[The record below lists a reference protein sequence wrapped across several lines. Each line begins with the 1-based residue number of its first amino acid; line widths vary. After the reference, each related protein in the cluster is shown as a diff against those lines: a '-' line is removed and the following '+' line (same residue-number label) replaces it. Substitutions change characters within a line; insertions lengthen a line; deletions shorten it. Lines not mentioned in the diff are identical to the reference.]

1 MRHHPPCAVS
11 YYCIQF
17 CSDLE
22 IKARDHLVPPPLR
35 SISASLAQE
44 RQEESRLDS
53 CNQIQLLDHDRSS
66 FQPYLDLFGRFSD
79 CRLKQISLP
88 GTTTTLTM
96 RSALFHLIA
105 ANSILFQS
113 TVAIPSPPGR
123 LQPALTPNADSRP
136 IWRSLTDKVIE
147 SVWGIDADKSEDFT
161 RRRSQW
167 QEPPRHTRSTQGED
181 IVLRFNVSNS
191 DEASQLSQ
199 VAGYMFLDVWESRDD
214 WVDIRMAKDTLPH
227 VLKALPSSLRDAH
240 TPLMLEKELAQAI
253 YDTYPAPRKSHPP
266 MPEQPSHRNTF
277 TPTLGKPAASSG
289 VENNV
294 FFQDYQ
300 PFSVIRPWMRLLS
313 SLFTSHVRLIS
324 VGTSFEGRDIPALRV
339 GVHPTND
346 NEPSQPRKTILI
358 TGGLHAREWI
368 STSTVNYIAYS
379 LISSYGK
386 SAEVTRMLETF
397 DFVFVP
403 TINPDGY
410 VYTWETDRLWRKNRQ
425 STPLRYCHG
434 MDLDRSFGFE
444 WDGDARPE
452 NPCSESYGGQ
462 TAFDATEALAL
473 ANWARNETEN
483 NNVEFIGLLDLHSY
497 SQQILYPYAFS
508 CDATPPSLEN
518 LEELAAGLSK
528 AIRVN
533 SGHVFQARQACEGN
547 VAFFETGGGSAL
559 DWFYHEM
566 KIKFAYQ
573 VKLRDRGTYGFLL
586 PREHIVPSGREMLE
600 AVMYLGKYL
609 LNEFEGAK
617 VETPA
622 STGLRE
628 EEVAKDETSGQGT
641 KFFVE
646 L

>member
-1 MRHHPPCAVS
+1 
-11 YYCIQF
+11 
-17 CSDLE
+17 
-22 IKARDHLVPPPLR
+22 
-35 SISASLAQE
+35 
-44 RQEESRLDS
+44 
-53 CNQIQLLDHDRSS
+53 
-66 FQPYLDLFGRFSD
+66 
-79 CRLKQISLP
+79 
-88 GTTTTLTM
+88 
-96 RSALFHLIA
+96 
-105 ANSILFQS
+105 
-113 TVAIPSPPGR
+113 
-123 LQPALTPNADSRP
+123 
-136 IWRSLTDKVIE
+136 
-147 SVWGIDADKSEDFT
+147 
-161 RRRSQW
+161 
-167 QEPPRHTRSTQGED
+167 
-181 IVLRFNVSNS
+181 VLRFNISNS
-191 DEASQLSQ
+191 DEASQLSK

-227 VLKALPSSLRDAH
+227 VLKALPTSLRDAH

-253 YDTYPAPRKSHPP
+253 YDTYPTPRKANPP
-266 MPEQPSHRNTF
+266 MPEQHSQRNKF
-277 TPTLGKPAASSG
+277 TPKLSSPASAG
-289 VENNV
+289 LENNV

-324 VGTSFEGRDIPALRV
+324 VGTTFEGRDIPALRV

-358 TGGLHAREWI
+358 TAGLHAREWI
-368 STSTVNYIAYS
+368 STSTINYIAYS

-386 SAEVTRMLETF
+386 SAEVTRMLEAF

-434 MDLDRSFGFE
+434 LDLDRNFGYE
-444 WDGDARPE
+444 WDGDKRPE

-462 TAFDATEALAL
+462 SAFEATEARSFAD
-473 ANWARNETEN
+473 WARNETEN

-533 SGHVFQARQACEGN
+533 SGHVFQTRQACEGN

-559 DWFYHEM
+559 DWFYHEL

-573 VKLRDRGTYGFLL
+573 IKLRDRGTYGFLL

-600 AVMYLGKYL
+600 AVMYLGKHL
-609 LNEFEGAK
+609 LNEFEALDDRTQGPRVVK
-617 VETPA
+617 GMP
-622 STGLRE
+622 
-628 EEVAKDETSGQGT
+628 EVPKGT
-641 KFFVE
+641 QAFVE